1 MEGNFCYK
9 FSTIRNYIE
18 KTGAPPVRLCI
29 DVGVNVGD
37 ITRMMREYFPDA
49 WIFGYEPVPEYFE
62 AARQNLKDLD
72 RVRLFRLAV
81 TAQHRFRDDLGRR
94 RRKSPAPLSILKAT
108 PEGGPG
114 WAGGS
119 RIVGEETEPSRGYEA
134 HAAEVEP
141 ITLDELIDGVLK
153 KRKAREIDILKM
165 DCEGCE
171 HSSLGA
177 ATSATLRKI
186 RYIVGEYHGIARFH
200 SVMAGK
206 LFKTHKVNLI
216 GDKDLGA
223 FFAERLDGTS
233 DGVLRFNKEGMLQ
246 PRPWLAEEPID
257 WHLFSEEYVLPEDRY
272 WHALP

>member
-9 FSTIRNYIE
+9 FSTVRNYIE

-37 ITRMMREYFPDA
+37 VTRMMREYFPDA

-62 AARQNLKDLD
+62 AAQENLKDLSH
-72 RVRLFRLAV
+72 VRLFRRAV

-94 RRKSPAPLSILKAT
+94 RMREPAPLRILKAT

-114 WAGGS
+114 WTGGS
-119 RIVGEETEPSRGYEA
+119 RIVSAGTELSHGYEA
-134 HAAEVEP
+134 HAGEVQP
-141 ITLDELIDGVLK
+141 ITLDDLVADVLK
-153 KRKAREIDILKM
+153 KRKAPEIDILKM

-177 ATSATLRKI
+177 ATLATLRRI
-186 RYIVGEYHGIARFH
+186 RYIAGEYHGIARFY

-223 FFAERLDGTS
+223 FFAERLDGTA
-233 DGVLRFNKEGMLQ
+233 DGILCFNKEGMLQ
-246 PRPWLAEEPID
+246 PRPWLCEESID
-257 WHLFSEEYVLPEDRY
+257 WHLFNEEYVLPEDRY